1 MPKFLFALWLF
12 PCSLSLAW
20 GAVCSIVRP
29 ARTGNNHDLI
39 PQLTVIAVVACAVG
53 IAVWLASPAPRT
65 GYFLGTSTKTFAV
78 TGLIVLG
85 PGLPRLV
92 VSNDPWWD
100 LAVALGVA
108 VVLGILAAVL
118 LRRRIDREI
127 PDSPEGL

>member
-1 MPKFLFALWLF
+1 MLIIAGMG
-12 PCSLSLAW
+12 
-20 GAVCSIVRP
+20 GAVYSIVRP

-65 GYFLGTSTKTFAV
+65 GYFLVTSTKTFAV

-85 PGLPRLV
+85 AGLPRLV